1 MFYEQLRNGNL
12 KEDILMPLYKMSELA
27 PAVMAEIN
35 AIIKLA
41 GTKEKRAKR
50 ATVNAL
56 RVKRARQMELR
67 LQQTIRRR

>member
-1 MFYEQLRNGNL
+1 
-12 KEDILMPLYKMSELA
+12 MPLYKMSELA

-41 GTKEKRAKR
+41 GTKEKRATR
-50 ATVNAL
+50 ATVSAL
-56 RVKRARQMELR
+56 KVKRARQMELR

>member
-1 MFYEQLRNGNL
+1 MA
-12 KEDILMPLYKMSELA
+12 LYKMSELA

-56 RVKRARQMELR
+56 RVKRARGKQLELE
-67 LQQTIRRR
+67 LQQTIRRN

>member
-1 MFYEQLRNGNL
+1 
-12 KEDILMPLYKMSELA
+12 MPLYKMSELA

-41 GTKEKRAKR
+41 GTKEGRATR
-50 ATVNAL
+50 GTVNAL
-56 RVKRARQMELR
+56 KVKRARQMELR